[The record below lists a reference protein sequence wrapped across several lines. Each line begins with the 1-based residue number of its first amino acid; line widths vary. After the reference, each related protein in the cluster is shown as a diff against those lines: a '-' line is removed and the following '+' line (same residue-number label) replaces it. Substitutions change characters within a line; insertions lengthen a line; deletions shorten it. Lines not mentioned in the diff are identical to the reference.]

1 MSTTAILFAGQG
13 AQHVGMG
20 KDIADAFPAAREV
33 YRQADD
39 LLGMHLADLC
49 FNGPADKLNA
59 TDISQPAIFTTSVA
73 IFRAL
78 APSGLAP
85 AAAAGLSLG
94 EHTALWLADSVSF
107 DDALRLVRRRG
118 QLMQAACEAQPG
130 TMVSVIGLDE
140 QQVNDLCR
148 QASAQG
154 AVVPA
159 NFNCPGQIVVSGSK
173 SGCNRILELV
183 EQQGGRALPLSVAG
197 AFHSPLMQS
206 AADGLT
212 ECLADTTFKQPRFP
226 VPANVD
232 GQYHVDQ
239 TSIRDALYRQVIQP
253 VRWQQC
259 VQTLMADGFDSFVE
273 IGPGRVL
280 TGLMRRINRHMKVRN
295 VSSVKDL
302 ST

>member
-1 MSTTAILFAGQG
+1 MSKTAILFAGQG

-20 KDIADAFPAAREV
+20 KDIAEAFPAARDV
-33 YRQADD
+33 YRRANE
-39 LLGMHLADLC
+39 LLGMDLAQLC
-49 FNGPADKLNA
+49 FSGPADKLNA

-73 IFRAL
+73 IWQAL

-94 EHTALWLADSVSF
+94 EYTALWLAESVSF

-118 QLMQAACEAQPG
+118 QLMQAAAEAEPG
-130 TMVSVIGLDE
+130 AMVSVVGLDD
-140 QQVNDLCR
+140 QQVDDLCR

-154 AVVPA
+154 VVVPA

-173 SGCNRILELV
+173 SGCNKLLELID
-183 EQQGGRALPLSVAG
+183 QQGGRAVALSVAG
-197 AFHSPLMQS
+197 AFHSPLMQP
-206 AADGLT
+206 AADKLA
-212 ECLADTTFKQPRFP
+212 ECLAETPFKQPRFP
-226 VPANVD
+226 VPANID
-232 GQYHVDQ
+232 GQYHTDQ
-239 TSIRDALYRQVIQP
+239 DGIRDALYRQAIQP

-259 VQTLMADGFDSFVE
+259 VHTLMADGFDNFVE

-280 TGLMRRINRHMKVRN
+280 IGLMRRINRRVSVRN